1 MVDKGK
7 IAAIFNDFMSLYI
20 GKSKAGIEDLCK
32 KYDYHRMLMGL
43 LSNLDEAAKVPVP
56 LVMKECYEVYKKYRN
71 LELREKDWEK
81 IVAETRELSKKW
93 KSNKWCTR
101 ILVEL
106 IGLLE
111 EDDKERIRIA
121 EEVEKEMEAMEAAM
135 QKQSKAA

>member
-1 MVDKGK
+1 MVDKSK
-7 IAAIFNDFMSLYI
+7 IAAIFNDFLSLYL
-20 GKSKAGIEDLCK
+20 GKSKIGIEELCK

-43 LSNLDEAAKVPVP
+43 LSNLDEAAKVPIP

-71 LELREKDWEK
+71 LELKEKDWEK
-81 IVAETRELSKKW
+81 IVAETRELSQKW

-111 EDDKERIRIA
+111 EDDKERKRIV
-121 EEVEKEMEAMEAAM
+121 EEVEKEMEATMRKQSEAA
-135 QKQSKAA
+135 

>member
-1 MVDKGK
+1 MVDKSK
-7 IAAIFNDFMSLYI
+7 IAAIFNDFMSLYL
-20 GKSKAGIEDLCK
+20 GKSKVGIEELCK

-43 LSNLDEAAKVPVP
+43 LSNLDEAAKVPIP

-71 LELREKDWEK
+71 LELKEKDWEK
-81 IVAETRELSKKW
+81 IVVETRELSQKW

-111 EDDKERIRIA
+111 EDDKERKRIA
-121 EEVEKEMEAMEAAM
+121 KEVEKEMEEMEAEM
-135 QKQSKAA
+135 RKQSEAA